1 MGINNISALAL
12 QTGFTTQSSMQH
24 LVSRVSKGLAGVAFS
39 TNTDV
44 KELASLVGFLKDPSK
59 MLASV
64 SSAGPAKVEAKVEK
78 VEEKK
83 EEVVEDVNLG
93 GGDRKSVV

>member
-1 MGINNISALAL
+1 
-12 QTGFTTQSSMQH
+12 
-24 LVSRVSKGLAGVAFS
+24 VAFS

-44 KELASLVGFLKDPSK
+44 KELAALVGFLKDPSK
-59 MLASV
+59 MLAGV
-64 SSAGPAKVEAKVEK
+64 SAGPAKVEAKVEK

-93 GGDRKSVV
+93 GGLFGDDDEDW